1 MDKKIKSEFQHP
13 TKTSLHMLEV
23 WIYINSPLFIYIYI
37 HDNIYQFL
45 IFLDKCSSWW
55 PWSYDNSTTSN
66 IFLTLEVWIC
76 IDKALKVPL
85 RYKTSTTIIQ
95 DQMNYMQ
102 KQSAQLRC
110 PPN

>member
-45 IFLDKCSSWW
+45 IFLD
-55 PWSYDNSTTSN
+55 
-66 IFLTLEVWIC
+66 
-76 IDKALKVPL
+76 
-85 RYKTSTTIIQ
+85 
-95 DQMNYMQ
+95 
-102 KQSAQLRC
+102 
-110 PPN
+110 